1 MTDDSEISG
10 DREQFGAGIQQMIGL
25 MEAEIERL
33 KVSLELARAGGA
45 PNQRELIKHHVSR
58 IDERQEALDK
68 LRSLQRRSDSP
79 G

>member
-10 DREQFGAGIQQMIGL
+10 DREQVGAGIQQMIGL

-45 PNQRELIKHHVSR
+45 PNRRELIMHHVSR
-58 IDERQEALDK
+58 IDERQDALDK
-68 LRSLQRRSDSP
+68 LHSLQRASDAP
-79 G
+79 D